1 MNNEFFTIRP
11 IGYMRHNHSEIPRHC
26 SVSNLEAEIIINK
39 EYLLGI
45 RDIKSGDIINVL
57 FYFHNSPS
65 FTPEK
70 LIAKPPHLGEERGV
84 FSTCSPVR
92 PNPIGLSTV
101 EVVDVIDNIIRIKHV
116 DMIDGTPVID
126 IKPYVPFQKT

>member
-11 IGYMRHNHSEIPRHC
+11 IGYMRHNHSEVPRHC

-70 LIAKPPHLGEERGV
+70 LIAKPPHLVEERGV

-116 DMIDGTPVID
+116 DMINGTPVID

>member
-1 MNNEFFTIRP
+1 MNNEFFNIRP
-11 IGYMRHNHSEIPRHC
+11 IGYMRHNHSEVPRHC

-45 RDIKSGDIINVL
+45 RDIKSGDTINVL

-65 FTPEK
+65 FTSER

-101 EVVDVIDNIIRIKHV
+101 EVVDVIDDIIRIKHV

>member
-1 MNNEFFTIRP
+1 MNNEFFNIRP
-11 IGYMRHNHSEIPRHC
+11 IGYMRHNHSEVPRHC

-45 RDIKSGDIINVL
+45 RDIKSGDTINVL

-65 FTPEK
+65 FTSER

-92 PNPIGLSTV
+92 PNPIGFSTV